1 MLLDIEQRENEVIVS
16 YYNREGKVDFKRY
29 PISQF
34 ENWVVTDE
42 KDRYKH
48 PQILNWDGRPV
59 KKNRSRSYN
68 KFSLIY
74 FMDNLPEKDRE
85 EIFEFNV
92 PRTYFVDIET
102 EIVDGFPKPEEAKS
116 RILTFSIITPERKA
130 IVLGLEDL
138 SADQIASIEKDTND
152 HFEGYDQDWEF
163 SYYKFKNE
171 YDMLYNFLHKFLP
184 KFPMMTGWNFIN
196 YDWQYIVN
204 RCKHLQIDLTEVA
217 ITGSLDRNDSRP
229 LHMGILDYMQ
239 LYDKYDRSVKV
250 KESNTLD
257 YVSGQVLNVKKI
269 KYQGGLQDLYENDF
283 KKYVF
288 YNVVDSILVYYIDEK
303 LKSMEVLLTLSTI
316 TRMPLYK
323 AASPVAMTEALIAR
337 KLVAQNKR
345 VGVEYDK
352 EDSKKDGKYA
362 GAFVKE
368 PISGY
373 YSGVSAFDFAS
384 LYPSIMR
391 QFNIS
396 PDSYVEMVPTTQI
409 NSRRKDEN
417 VIVCENGVVYEKEDS
432 ILKKILSDLYSQ
444 RKQYKKTSYDYYEKA
459 RELKKKL
466 NEKKVGESAA

>member
-1 MLLDIEQRENEVIVS
+1 MLLDIEQRENELIVS
-16 YYNREGKVDFKRY
+16 YYNREGKVAFKRY

-48 PQILNWDGRPV
+48 PEILNWDGRPV

-92 PRTYFVDIET
+92 PRTYYVDIET

-138 SADQIASIEKDTND
+138 SSDQIASIEKDTNE

-171 YDMLYNFLHKFLP
+171 YDMLYNFLHKFMP

-303 LKSMEVLLTLSTI
+303 LKSMEVLLTLATI

-352 EDSKKDGKYA
+352 ADSQKDGKYA

-396 PDSYVEMVPTTQI
+396 PDSYVEMIPTTQI
-409 NSRRKDEN
+409 NSRRKDES

-432 ILKKILSDLYSQ
+432 ILKKILSDLYAQ

>member
-1 MLLDIEQRENEVIVS
+1 MLLDIEQTDRELIVS
-16 YYNREGKVDFKRY
+16 YYNKEGKVAFKRY

-34 ENWVVTDE
+34 ENWVVTNED
-42 KDRYKH
+42 DRYKH
-48 PQILNWDGRPV
+48 PTIRNWDGRPV
-59 KKNRSRSYN
+59 KKNRSRTYN

-130 IVLGLEDL
+130 IVLGLDDL
-138 SADQIASIEKDTND
+138 SSDQIASIEKETND
-152 HFEGYDQDWEF
+152 HFENYDQDWEF

-171 YDMLYNFLHKFLP
+171 YDMLYNFLHKFMP

-204 RCKHLQIDLTEVA
+204 RCKHLQIDLTDVA

-239 LYDKYDRSVKV
+239 LYDKYDRSVAV

-257 YVSGQVLNVKKI
+257 FVSSQVLNVSKI

-288 YNVVDSILVYYIDEK
+288 YNVVDSILVYYIDMQ
-303 LKSMEVLLTLSTI
+303 LRSMEVLLTLSTI
-316 TRMPLYK
+316 TKMPLYK

-337 KLVAQNKR
+337 KLVPQNKR
-345 VGVEYDK
+345 VGMDYDK
-352 EDSKKDGKYA
+352 EDSQKDGKYA

-396 PDSYVEMVPTTQI
+396 PDAFVEMIPTSQI
-409 NSRRKDEN
+409 NSRRKDES
-417 VIVCENGVVYEKEDS
+417 VIVCENGVVYQKEDS

-444 RKQYKKTSYDYYEKA
+444 RKEYKKTSYDYYEKA
-459 RELKKKL
+459 RDLKKKL
-466 NEKKVGESAA
+466 EALDTK

>member
-1 MLLDIEQRENEVIVS
+1 MLLDIEQRENELIVS

-92 PRTYFVDIET
+92 PRTYYVDIET

-138 SADQIASIEKDTND
+138 SAEQIASIEKDTND

-171 YDMLYNFLHKFLP
+171 YEMLYNFLHKFLP

-303 LKSMEVLLTLSTI
+303 LKSMEVLLTLATI
-316 TRMPLYK
+316 TKMPLYK

-337 KLVAQNKR
+337 KLVEQNKR

-352 EDSKKDGKYA
+352 ADSQKDGKYA

-396 PDSYVEMVPTTQI
+396 PDSYVEMIPTTQI
-409 NSRRKDEN
+409 NSRRKDES

-432 ILKKILSDLYSQ
+432 ILKKILSDLYAQ